1 MSGKRAVLM
10 IASVLMVIAVFIAGY
25 SFGKNSYN
33 PNNPVDNGGVACTE
47 EAKLCPDGT
56 AVGRQGPNCEFP
68 ECPSD
73 TPAKP

>member
-1 MSGKRAVLM
+1 MKGKRTAFILV
-10 IASVLMVIAVFIAGY
+10 SVFVVCAVFIAGY
-25 SFGKNSYN
+25 VFGKNSYN
-33 PNNPVDNGGVACTE
+33 PNSPVDNGGIACTE

-68 ECPSD
+68 ECPIQ